1 MASVWFGKLKKATGL
16 LNEMVLK
23 TININVRTYTILVD
37 ALCKEGKMEGAK
49 NVLAVTLKA
58 CLKPNVISY
67 NTLRL
72 SLWSEEFKTCVPF
85 CSYNIMINWLCKI
98 RRVDE
103 AINLYKEMHQKN
115 VAPDIVTYTSLID
128 GLCKSGRIFMFL
140 ILSMICMIVQ
150 MLSPTVP

>member
-1 MASVWFGKLKKATGL
+1 M
-16 LNEMVLK
+16 
-23 TININVRTYTILVD
+23 
-37 ALCKEGKMEGAK
+37 
-49 NVLAVTLKA
+49 
-58 CLKPNVISY
+58 
-67 NTLRL
+67 
-72 SLWSEEFKTCVPF
+72 
-85 CSYNIMINWLCKI
+85 
-98 RRVDE
+98 DE